1 MAEKKYNIVVGIGHE
16 QNSPGAS
23 GNGISEFHYNFK
35 LAEKIKT
42 ALTQLGKETYGDP
55 ELHIYLSNRG
65 ELGTKDYYI
74 NGTKTGG
81 ARNVSRETTAINN
94 FFIKNSLG
102 TVDAFINLH
111 CNKSPSSKND
121 YYRVI
126 YNGGSPGS
134 LNLCRCIVKRCV
146 TDSRP
151 FGSYSNDDI
160 DLTSL
165 YQDIVKVGKVAGADY
180 VNKEFLPNSVLLENF
195 FLSNPKQVEKAI
207 ANIDACA
214 IAIAQGILDFCTGSI
229 PQLSDSDILT
239 LMNDVSLTRVSDKL
253 EPKFTDDEIK
263 QSASETAS
271 KALKLERQMGN
282 GNYSNMV
289 VKNRVLITGTS
300 SPAHI
305 PPFRTDPNGAT
316 FSSST
321 IRDFGVVP
329 KETAYSTYQMIDIGS
344 MIPTGNFEI
353 VTAGVQTI
361 NSYQLNMSA
370 VGVASLSG
378 GLTSIG
384 GANQLDLTGTNIN
397 MDGGLLNVNC
407 GVSNINSNTINMNGS
422 MNVQSNLLC
431 AGGIY
436 CGGGVTTPGIN
447 CVAQIENSGET
458 QVLVNPTGMIE
469 SDGNAN
475 ITIPIKD
482 LELTITKIILNLLNT
497 EIYSDNV
504 TFQLKTPVKEGD
516 TVLAGKLAISDATLS
531 NGASD
536 EGSISL
542 EGDVYNNAGDMN
554 CAVEYNIDNMTGDG
568 GGAPMITDSHIHT
581 YKRPQGEL
589 SDSIGDMNN
598 TASADFNAAATSCKL
613 VAQKISNMLPG
624 VN

>member
-1 MAEKKYNIVVGIGHE
+1 MAGKYNIVIGIGHE
-16 QNSPGAS
+16 EKSPGAS

-42 ALTQLGKETYGDP
+42 ALTQLGKETYGNP
-55 ELHIYLSNRG
+55 ELNIYLSNRG
-65 ELGTKDYYI
+65 VLGNKDYYI
-74 NGTKTGG
+74 NGTTTGG
-81 ARNVSRETTAINN
+81 ARNISRETTAIKN
-94 FFIKNSLG
+94 FFINNNLG
-102 TVDAFINLH
+102 AVDAFVNLH
-111 CNKSPSSKND
+111 CNSSPSSKND
-121 YYRVI
+121 YYRII
-126 YNGGSPGS
+126 YNGGSRGS
-134 LNLCRCIVKRCV
+134 LNLSRCIVKRCI

-151 FGSYSNDDI
+151 FGNYSNDKLDP
-160 DLTSL
+160 TSL
-165 YQDIVKVGKVAGADY
+165 YQDTVKLPNINGAAY
-180 VNKEFLPNSVLLENF
+180 VRKSFLPNAVLLENF
-195 FLSNPKQVEKAI
+195 FLSNPKQAAKAT

-229 PQLSDSDILT
+229 PQLSNDDVLT

-263 QSASETAS
+263 QSATETAS
-271 KALKLERQMGN
+271 NALKLERQMGN

-370 VGVASLSG
+370 VGAASLSG

-384 GANQLDLTGTNIN
+384 GANQLDLTGGNIN

-447 CVAQIENSGET
+447 CVGKIENSGET

-475 ITIPIKD
+475 ITIPIKN
-482 LELTITKIILNLLNT
+482 LNLDIT
-497 EIYSDNV
+497 ELV
-504 TFQLKTPVKEGD
+504 LK
-516 TVLAGKLAISDATLS
+516 AISDIAGKARFVLDKPIKEGMTELSGQITLS
-531 NGASD
+531 NADTQLHDG
-536 EGSISL
+536 EGSAEFS
-542 EGDVYNNAGDMN
+542 GDVYNNAGDMT